1 MQHSAE
7 FSLNM
12 AHHIAQHDMPVKLY
26 ERSNCRFM
34 QTTCVVI
41 FGGLTTVRSSCDLH
55 VLQHQKDVAM
65 LGVRAVK
72 LDNVV
77 IKG

>member
-1 MQHSAE
+1 
-7 FSLNM
+7 
-12 AHHIAQHDMPVKLY
+12 
-26 ERSNCRFM
+26 M

-77 IKG
+77 VKGYRL

>member
-1 MQHSAE
+1 MTC
-7 FSLNM
+7 L
-12 AHHIAQHDMPVKLY
+12 
-26 ERSNCRFM
+26 SNCMKGPTADLCR
-34 QTTCVVI
+34 QHCVVI

-77 IKG
+77 VKGYRL